1 MLSEVF
7 SLKRQYLSDKHLS
20 KDIQIIQHRVKK
32 DNTIS
37 YEGNRYSLPKG
48 AYSAHKDVVLNI
60 VGDLLEIK
68 TLDLNLI
75 VSYKIT
81 IGKGKLIQKEAY
93 HRQIDKGISELK
105 TEVFKQ
111 FKSNDKLIEYI
122 EKLIVSDP
130 KNVRRNLVKL
140 QILGNE
146 FSLNSLIGG
155 VEYSLLKGDMSLATL
170 TLKVKQY
177 ALPIKKRRIFTK

>member
-1 MLSEVF
+1 M
-7 SLKRQYLSDKHLS
+7 
-20 KDIQIIQHRVKK
+20 
-32 DNTIS
+32 
-37 YEGNRYSLPKG
+37 PKG
-48 AYSAHKDVVLNI
+48 TYSAHKDVVLNI

-81 IGKGKLIQKEAY
+81 TGKGKLIQKEPY

-177 ALPIKKRRIFTK
+177 ALPIKKEESSQNDLIAKICDVNTRSILEYQNIQEEGL